1 MNRRYRKQLELA
13 TTHWTTEQDSYL
25 IENHALTFA
34 ELIINLPFTD
44 GQIIR
49 RKERFGLLRREK

>member
-13 TTHWTTEQDSYL
+13 TTNWTTEQDSYL

-34 ELIINLPFTD
+34 ELIINLLFTD

>member
-13 TTHWTTEQDSYL
+13 TTNWTTEQDSYL

-34 ELIINLPFTD
+34 ELIINLLFTD

-49 RKERFGLLRREK
+49 RKERFGLLRR